1 MNIYFSDYENPNEIV
16 SNLEYNYVP
25 KLKAGENNLE
35 EMLQSI
41 FQARPD
47 FGDIKSAIILIR
59 NNWMHV
65 GKIKVTD
72 KDADRMIGVFA
83 VRNQISIHECKVAIF
98 LKKDFRI
105 DTIMQDV
112 ENKVLAMLRL
122 FGYRDIEIVKPSC
135 ENMEDLAN

>member
-16 SNLEYNYVP
+16 SSLEYNYVP

-59 NNWMHV
+59 NNWMHI
-65 GKIKVTD
+65 GRIKVSD
-72 KDADRMIGVFA
+72 KDGDRLIGVFA

-105 DTIMQDV
+105 DTIMQNV
-112 ENKVLAMLRL
+112 ETKVLGMLRL
-122 FGYRDIEIVKPSC
+122 FGYRDIDIVKLPC